1 MYKRI
6 LLAVI
11 VFLLSIILIYQVK
24 TADDIVT
31 QINDRPDLQ
40 DFLNDL
46 VESGII
52 QPSFDKNDPL
62 LKLRKIYITHYINE
76 SNAKDIIARLIYL
89 DSINKEPIDLY
100 ISTNGG
106 WGFPSIAIIETIK
119 MIESPVNTW
128 ALGICYSSGALIL
141 ASGTGKR
148 YATKN
153 AIIMVHCNVD
163 STTEEYSHENNYKI
177 LYEGYWKNNTELP
190 SEWYPMIYDK
200 SYYLNTDQ
208 AMKYKIIDEVKIYE

>member
-1 MYKRI
+1 MYKNI
-6 LLAVI
+6 LLTMA
-11 VFLLSIILIYQVK
+11 VFLLSLLLFYQVK
-24 TADDIVT
+24 TQKDIT
-31 QINDRPDLQ
+31 SQIINRPDLI
-40 DFLNDL
+40 DFVDDL

-62 LKLRKIYITHYINE
+62 LKLRKIYITNYINE

-89 DSINKEPIDLY
+89 DSINKKPIDIY
-100 ISTNGG
+100 ISTSGG
-106 WGFPSIAIIETIK
+106 WGYPSIAIIETMK

-148 YATKN
+148 YATEN

-163 STTEEYSHENNYKI
+163 SSSEDYTHEKNYKE
-177 LYEGYWKNNTELP
+177 LYEGYWEKKTELP
-190 SEWYPMIYDK
+190 SHWYPMIYDK
-200 SYYLNTDQ
+200 AYYLNTEQ
-208 AMKYKIIDEVKIYE
+208 ALKYKVIDEVKKY